1 MPLFSARNW
10 SRWTL
15 FLAFWTIVGLAFASQ
30 FYLASARAGW
40 SVTWEQALLS
50 SLGDW
55 YVFALLS
62 VPAIKLARTFPF
74 QRQKWLAVAVIHILG
89 SILLSACYIVI
100 RAWLAHLYSL
110 TTPAPVTFARA
121 FGPLLAKPFQYYLWV
136 FWVIM
141 AVSHA
146 FDYYQKY
153 HDRELRASELEKSLA
168 QAKLRALQS
177 QLNPHF
183 LFNTLHT
190 ISALM
195 HKDVDAADR
204 MIMKLSE
211 LLRLALDNTDTHE
224 VPLSQELDFLKRY
237 LEIEQTRFKQR
248 LAVQMEIAPET
259 LAAEVPNLVLQPLV
273 ENAIRHGIE
282 RHARPGKIVLR
293 AMRQNGDLRLE
304 VQDNG
309 AGLPE
314 GGLTREGIGLS
325 NTRDR
330 LQQLYGAAQKF
341 ELQNV
346 ESGGLLARVT
356 IPFHEVALEPPG
368 RNPRK
373 LENE

>member
-1 MPLFSARNW
+1 MRVSAKDW

-30 FYLASARAGW
+30 FYLSSLRAGW
-40 SVTWEQALLS
+40 PVTWEQAVLS

-62 VPAIKLARTFPF
+62 IPAMKLARAFPF
-74 QRQKWLAVAVIHILG
+74 ERRRWLAVGLVHILG
-89 SILLSACYIVI
+89 SVLLSFAYILL
-100 RAWLAHLYSL
+100 RAALAQLYSY
-110 TTPAPVTFARA
+110 TTPAPLTFARA
-121 FGPLLAKPFQYYLWV
+121 FTPLLAKPFQYYLWV

-153 HDRELRASELEKSLA
+153 HERELRASELEKNLA
-168 QAKLRALQS
+168 QAKLQALQS

-211 LLRLALDNTDTHE
+211 LLRLALENTETHE
-224 VPLSQELDFLKRY
+224 VPLSQELEFLDRY
-237 LEIEQTRFKQR
+237 LEIEKTRFRQR
-248 LAVQMEIAPET
+248 LTIDKQIAPET
-259 LAAEVPNLVLQPLV
+259 LAASVPNLILQPLV

-282 RHARPGKIVLR
+282 KHARPGTILLR
-293 AMRQNGDLRLE
+293 AAKQNGELLLE

-309 AGLPE
+309 DGLP
-314 GGLTREGIGLS
+314 GGKLAREGIGLS
-325 NTRDR
+325 NTRTR
-330 LQQLYGAAQKF
+330 LQQLYGNRQKF
-341 ELQNV
+341 ELQNAG
-346 ESGGLLARVT
+346 SGGLLARVI
-356 IPFHEVALEPPG
+356 IPFHTQDA
-368 RNPRK
+368 
-373 LENE
+373 

>member
-1 MPLFSARNW
+1 MSLHAAKHW
-10 SRWTL
+10 SRWAL
-15 FLAFWTIVGLAFASQ
+15 FVAFWTIVGLAFASQ
-30 FYLASARAGW
+30 FYLSSLRAGW
-40 SVTWEQALLS
+40 PVTWEQALFS
-50 SLGDW
+50 SLADW

-62 VPAIKLARTFPF
+62 IPTIKLARAFPF
-74 QRQKWLAVAVIHILG
+74 ERRNWLAIGVVHLLA
-89 SILLSACYIVI
+89 SILLSFGYIAV
-100 RAWLAHLYSL
+100 
-110 TTPAPVTFARA
+110 RA
-121 FGPLLAKPFQYYLWV
+121 FVAQIHSWNTPEPLTFGRAFTPLLAKPFQYYLWV

-153 HDRELRASELEKSLA
+153 HQHALQASELEKSLA

-224 VPLSQELDFLKRY
+224 VPLIQEIDFLKRY
-237 LEIEQTRFKQR
+237 LEIEQTRFRWR
-248 LAVQMEIAPET
+248 LAVDLQIAPDT
-259 LAAEVPNLVLQPLV
+259 LQASVPNLVLQPLV

-282 RHARPGKIVLR
+282 RHARPGRIVLR
-293 AMRQNGDLRLE
+293 SKRQNGQLHLE

-309 AGLPE
+309 GGLP
-314 GGLTREGIGLS
+314 GGKLTREGIGLS
-325 NTRDR
+325 NTRRR
-330 LQQLYGAAQKF
+330 LEQLYGANHKF

-346 ESGGLLARVT
+346 DSGGLLARIT
-356 IPFHEVALEPPG
+356 IPFHTVHAKES
-368 RNPRK
+368 
-373 LENE
+373 